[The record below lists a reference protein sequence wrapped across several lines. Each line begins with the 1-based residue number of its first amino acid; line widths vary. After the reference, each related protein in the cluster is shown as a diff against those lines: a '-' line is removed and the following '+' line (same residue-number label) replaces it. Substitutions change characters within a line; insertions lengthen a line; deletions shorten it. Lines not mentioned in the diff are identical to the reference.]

1 MAYAINRT
9 GQVAGASQTSG
20 NGAQHA
26 FLYSAGVMTDLGT
39 LGGAESEAQG
49 INASGWVIGWSR
61 TAGGQQHAFLWSSGR
76 MVDLNS
82 FAAPAPGV
90 WLEEATAVNDVGQ
103 IVANASNGHAY
114 LIALPLQLP

>member
-1 MAYAINRT
+1 
-9 GQVAGASQTSG
+9 
-20 NGAQHA
+20 
-26 FLYSAGVMTDLGT
+26 MTDLGT

>member
-1 MAYAINRT
+1 
-9 GQVAGASQTSG
+9 
-20 NGAQHA
+20 
-26 FLYSAGVMTDLGT
+26 
-39 LGGAESEAQG
+39 
-49 INASGWVIGWSR
+49 
-61 TAGGQQHAFLWSSGR
+61 

-114 LIALPLQLP
+114 LITLPLQLQ